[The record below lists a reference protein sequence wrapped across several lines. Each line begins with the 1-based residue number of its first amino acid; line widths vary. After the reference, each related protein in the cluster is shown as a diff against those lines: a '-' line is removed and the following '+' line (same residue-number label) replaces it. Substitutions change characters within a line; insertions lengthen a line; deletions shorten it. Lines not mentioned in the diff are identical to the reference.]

1 MKEQNELLVSVC
13 CITYNH
19 APYIRQCL
27 DGFLMQK
34 TNFKYEIIIH
44 DDCSTDGTTDV
55 VREYADKYPN
65 IIVPIIQDVN
75 QYQNGNTSI
84 LASFLYPKVRGKYI
98 AICEGDDYWID
109 PLKLQ
114 KQVDLLEKNLDV
126 GLCFTDFNRLFQ
138 NKNKIETNLLKSNPK
153 DFPSS
158 FKSLDEWLL
167 LKAYV
172 GPMTWCYR
180 RDTINMF
187 PTVNSL
193 DGSFVLFSH
202 FLANSKVICMKN
214 ETTAVYRHHDGG
226 VSHQNSELKIY
237 ERTRNLFTTQ
247 LKLAD
252 LYKDKLISYQK
263 TREAICYNYFG
274 SLYYILLYGTQAEI
288 DEAVSFLGKN
298 KNYKHK
304 VMIFL
309 NSSQIGRTIMK
320 LIRRFIYR

>member
-138 NKNKIETNLLKSNPK
+138 NKNKIETNLLKSNPR

-263 TREAICYNYFG
+263 TREAICFSYFG

-320 LIRRFIYR
+320 LIRRFFYR

>member
-1 MKEQNELLVSVC
+1 
-13 CITYNH
+13 
-19 APYIRQCL
+19 
-27 DGFLMQK
+27 MQK
-34 TNFKYEIIIH
+34 TNFPFCAIIIDDASTDNTPEIIKEFAH
-44 DDCSTDGTTDV
+44 
-55 VREYADKYPN
+55 KYPE
-65 IIVPIIQDVN
+65 IIKPILLQENHMQHGKKRDPYFIPWHN
-75 QYQNGNTSI
+75 S
-84 LASFLYPKVRGKYI
+84 AKYI
-98 AICEGDDYWID
+98 AQCEGDDYWID

-138 NKNKIETNLLKSNPK
+138 NKNKIETNLLKSNPR

-226 VSHQNSELKIY
+226 VSHPNSELKIY

-309 NSSQIGRTIMK
+309 NSSKVGRTIMK
-320 LIRRFIYR
+320 FIRRFFYR